1 MTKHEYN
8 GWANFETW
16 NAALWLS
23 NDYCDAK
30 HWNERAEDLA
40 QTADGIDEL
49 TGKLADELETQFDD
63 LAAELPVTGFFADV
77 VNASLREVNWHE
89 IARHM
94 VEDRLEEL
102 TKIIT
107 PTPETDELKQEEA
120 K

>member
-1 MTKHEYN
+1 MTKQEYN
-8 GWANFETW
+8 GWTNYETW
-16 NAALWLS
+16 NVDLWLS
-23 NDYCDAK
+23 NDCGDVQF
-30 HWNERAEDLA
+30 WEERADDIA
-40 QTADGIDEL
+40 QTADDIDDL
-49 TGKLADELETQFDD
+49 KDKLADELETQFDD
-63 LAAELPVTGFFADV
+63 LAATLPITGFFADV